1 MHFYIRAVQIITS
14 ADEIVS
20 QALKK
25 KKENIQILSIWEAI
39 LGNKK

>member
-25 KKENIQILSIWEAI
+25 KKE
-39 LGNKK
+39 KTFKF